1 MFEFLSQFF
10 TQIQA
15 NFKVLPLG
23 RKILLVMVALG
34 TILGIVLLVVWTNRI
49 SYQPLYFN
57 LSPEDAGT
65 VIEELKD
72 QKIPHRLSANGR
84 TVMVPAGKIYDL
96 RQDSIRLNLSL
107 SLQAIVT
114 PNLSWLETTKGK
126 FLKPL
131 W

>member
-10 TQIQA
+10 TQLQA

-23 RKILLVMVALG
+23 RRILLVTVALG
-34 TILGIVLLVVWTNRI
+34 TMLGIVLLVVWTNRI
-49 SYQPLYFN
+49 NYQPLYFN

-84 TVMVPAGKIYDL
+84 TVMVPDGKIYDL
-96 RQDSIRLNLSL
+96 RLSL
-107 SLQAIVT
+107 ASRGI
-114 PNLSWLETTKGK
+114 PSG
-126 FLKPL
+126 
-131 W
+131 